1 MIGGG
6 IFLVPSVIARHL
18 PSAQSI
24 LLVWLVA
31 GVVSFFGA
39 LAFAELGAMMPATGG
54 QYVFLREAYGPMPA
68 FLCAWTL
75 FLVQMAAQIAS
86 LAIGFSIYVAQLV
99 PLTPVWSKAISVAL
113 ILLLSAVSYRAT
125 QGGAFVQKLFLFLK
139 LAGLTLLIGA
149 AFSAK
154 GEIFT
159 GPANLAQI
167 TASGLGLATV
177 ACLLAY
183 DGWSVVS
190 FIAGEVER
198 PQRNLP
204 LALGAGV
211 AFVALVYLLAN
222 AAFLRIL
229 SVAEI
234 AGTDRVGALVA
245 VRTLGPVGATVVT
258 VTILL
263 SIIGSL
269 NGAIMTPPRIYFT
282 QARDRLFFSRFG
294 EVHSKFETPAFAIA
308 MQALWATLLT
318 VTGTYER
325 LISLAVFAAWL
336 FYALTAAAVVVL
348 RRKRP
353 DAVRP
358 YRMWG
363 YPFSTVLFVAV
374 ALWFVGSMFVQSP
387 GTSLWALAFILSGIP
402 VFYLWRRK
410 AV

>member
-159 GPANLAQI
+159 GPANFAQI

-211 AFVALVYLLAN
+211 AVVALVYLLAN

-363 YPFSTVLFVAV
+363 YPFSTVLFVVA